1 MGDQVSCVYVSEV
14 LCNSGS
20 LPTLAVRDP
29 NIESVTFVSLC
40 LLLTGAAENSVGPA
54 ATRPDDVS

>member
-1 MGDQVSCVYVSEV
+1 MGDQVSCVYVSEA

-29 NIESVTFVSLC
+29 NIKSVTLSVC